1 MKYDVILIRYG
12 ELALKKKNRDL
23 FIKRLVKNITEKL
36 STYPEVSVTHPWGRI
51 FVELN
56 GVDYQP
62 VVAKLKEVFGIVGF
76 SPAWKIESD
85 LQKIKAKAQEL
96 VENQPPHVKTFKV
109 ISKRTNKKFP
119 FTSDQLNRKVG
130 GMLLAKNPHLKVD
143 VHQPDLKIHIEV
155 RGRYSYL
162 YGNVIAGPGGLPVGV
177 SGPVML
183 LLSGG
188 IDSPVAGHLIC
199 KRGGELWA
207 VHFHSYPFTSEQ
219 SKQKVIDLA
228 RLLTRYT
235 GPIRLLVVPF
245 TEIQTQINQHCA
257 SSYTVTIMRRFMIRI
272 AERLAKKYGCKALVT
287 GESLGQVASQTLE
300 SMGVVSAVAELPI
313 LRPLI
318 GMDKLEIINLAKKI
332 GTYETSIL
340 PYEDCCTIFLPK
352 SPKTK
357 PQLAMAE
364 KQEERLKIDSL
375 VQEAVDNTE
384 IIHIKPDQQQQEFSY
399 FE

>member
-1 MKYDVILIRYG
+1 MRYDGVLIRYG
-12 ELALKKKNRDL
+12 ELALKKKNQDL
-23 FIKRLVKNITEKL
+23 FVKRLVRNISEKL
-36 STYPEVSVTHPWGRI
+36 SSFPEISVVRSRGRL
-51 FVELN
+51 FVKLN
-56 GVDYQP
+56 GIDHKLVL
-62 VVAKLKEVFGIVGF
+62 AKLKEVFGIVGF
-76 SPAWKIESD
+76 SPAWKVSSDMEKIIE
-85 LQKIKAKAQEL
+85 KAQEL
-96 VENQPPHVKTFKV
+96 VQDQPQEVKTFKV
-109 ISKRTNKKFP
+109 VSKRTDKTFP
-119 FTSDQLNRKVG
+119 YSSDRINRKVG
-130 GMLLAKNPHLKVD
+130 GTILANHPHLKVD

-162 YGNVIAGPGGLPVGV
+162 YGNVISGLGGLPVGV

-207 VHFHSYPFTSEQ
+207 VHFHSFPFTSER

-228 RLLTRYT
+228 HHLTRYT

-245 TEIQTQINQHCA
+245 TEIQTQINQHCL
-257 SSYTVTIMRRFMIRI
+257 SSYSVTLMRRFMFRI

-300 SMGVVSAVAELPI
+300 SMGVVSSVAELPI
-313 LRPLI
+313 LRPLV
-318 GMDKLEIINLAKKI
+318 GMDKLEIVNIAKKI

-357 PQLAMAE
+357 PQLGVVE
-364 KQEERLKIDSL
+364 KQEKLLAVESL
-375 VQEAVDNTE
+375 VQEAVEKTE
-384 IIHIKPDQQQQEFSY
+384 MIQILPDQKSHEFSY